1 MRDFS
6 LSSSNGERL
15 QAIAHGHQLMADI
28 PHGPTHGP
36 LVLAGS
42 QADDLAAAAMWALSE
57 GYSIVLEPDGI
68 TSSVAGTCV
77 LFDGASPTVTRGS
90 DDPPPWQVAMYTSGS
105 TGSPR
110 AYGFTAEQLGQLAR
124 WYTAIYGVTDASAIV
139 THLPTTYNF
148 AFVAGVYL
156 AGSVGA
162 QLHLASSPADVFE
175 SVAHLARNHDR
186 CVVLANPV
194 LLARPPGR
202 PLGATVLIDSGG
214 APLSTR
220 AIIHYRSNVADLRE
234 GYGLTE
240 TGSLTHF
247 DGAGSPTSLGTVGT
261 ALPGVSALT
270 VDIDGK
276 PRVHLTTPALGT
288 PIGGLAH
295 RTELLT
301 EDVGHIDEVGRLR
314 LLGRSDDHCING
326 FWPRDTLDA
335 IGSALGTEPALVR
348 HPTPGNVRLRFRS
361 RLNSHLVHLIQ
372 ALIAEQLSLSR
383 AAVLVDAGPSGLLH
397 SHKIARHAHKQD
409 ARSR

>member
-15 QAIAHGHQLMADI
+15 HAIAHGHQLMADI

-68 TSSVAGTCV
+68 TSSAAGTRV

-194 LLARPPGR
+194 LLARSPGR
-202 PLGATVLIDSGG
+202 PLGASVLIDSGG
-214 APLSTR
+214 APLSSW
-220 AIIHYRSNVADLRE
+220 AITHYRSNVADLRE

-247 DGAGSPTSLGTVGT
+247 DSAGNPASLGTVGT
-261 ALPGVSALT
+261 AMPGVRTHILD
-270 VDIDGK
+270 VDGK
-276 PRVHLTTPALGT
+276 PRVRVATPALGSD
-288 PIGGLAH
+288 IDGSAD
-295 RTELLT
+295 RAELLT
-301 EDVGHIDEVGRLR
+301 EDLGSIDDTGRLR
-314 LLGRSDDHCING
+314 LLGRADDHCING
-326 FWPRDTLDA
+326 LWPRDTLDA
-335 IGSALGTEPALVR
+335 LGSALRTEPALVR
-348 HPTPGNVRLRFRS
+348 HPSPDTVRLRFRG
-361 RLNSHLVHLIQ
+361 RLDRHLVQLVRATLADHLG
-372 ALIAEQLSLSR
+372 LSR
-383 AAVLVDAGPSGLLH
+383 AAVVIDASPAGLLH
-397 SHKIARHAHKQD
+397 SHKIPRHTHKQD